1 MEDEKQKLRE
11 AVEQAKADNE
21 ASGINALMRDVRLSS
36 EQMESEAK
44 AAGSKFARDLE
55 TEAENGAQKL
65 KQDARDTFDN
75 AKASFKQSVGETVQ
89 DVRRV
94 SGGVC
99 NLDRFAKADKLIEK
113 IKEPE
118 AEADDELY
126 VPRKRARYQ

>member
-44 AAGSKFARDLE
+44 AAGSKFASDLE
-55 TEAENGAQKL
+55 TEVESGAQKL

-94 SGGVC
+94 SSGVRS
-99 NLDRFAKADKLIEK
+99 LDRFAKADKLVEK